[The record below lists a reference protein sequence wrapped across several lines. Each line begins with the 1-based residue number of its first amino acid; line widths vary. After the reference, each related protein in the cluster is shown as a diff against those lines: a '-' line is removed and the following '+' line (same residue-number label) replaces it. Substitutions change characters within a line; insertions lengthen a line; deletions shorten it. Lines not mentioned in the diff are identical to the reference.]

1 MANLPETATYEAGI
15 YQIETTDPV
24 VGGPNGVSNAQA
36 KQLANRTAWLKAIA
50 EEVIAGRG
58 GKATLGARLDEIQ
71 GDVQGLNP
79 DMQNM
84 VAAVIMQAMDLAG
97 LAQKELAKTLS
108 QRMQTGEITVYNR
121 GIISG
126 AVVTKSQTATRNL
139 NLSAG
144 SIFMHGRIFPLS
156 EELNSAAVPANPG
169 GASADCYSYI
179 WIDSNGAVQHDCTA
193 LGAAVPSGGLAL
205 YRIAV
210 PAGNNE
216 QNDPHLDNCT
226 LTDVRRV
233 EAGYP
238 GMFINAPFTYIALP
252 YNLLGSDYAV
262 DLDIKSFEGSG
273 WQMGYVY
280 VADRLANGFK
290 ICLNGTVDAVLVRW
304 TARKLSL

>member
-1 MANLPETATYEAGI
+1 MANLPETVAYESGI

-36 KQLANRTAWLKAIA
+36 KQLANRTAWLKQIA
-50 EEVIAGRG
+50 DETVIARGGRG
-58 GKATLGARLDEIQ
+58 NLNARFAEIEGNVAGLD
-71 GDVQGLNP
+71 P

-84 VAAVIMQAMDLAG
+84 INAVVMQAMELAG
-97 LAQKELAKTLS
+97 LAHKELAKTLS
-108 QRMQTGEITVYNR
+108 QRMQTGEITIYNR
-121 GIISG
+121 GIING
-126 AVVTKSQTATRNL
+126 CAVTKSQNATRNL

-144 SIFMHGRIFPLS
+144 KSFMHARIFTIG
-156 EELNSAAVPANPG
+156 EALNSAAVPANPG

-179 WIDSNGAVQHDCTA
+179 WIDGTGAIQHDCTA

-205 YRIAV
+205 YRITV

-216 QNDPHLDNCT
+216 ENDPHLDNCT

-233 EAGYP
+233 ESGYP
-238 GMFINAPFTYIALP
+238 GMFINAPFTYVALP

-262 DLDIKSFEGSG
+262 DLDVESFEGSG
-273 WQMGYVY
+273 FQMGYVY
-280 VADRLANGFK
+280 VVDRLDNGFK
-290 ICLNGTVDAVLVRW
+290 ICLNGTVDAVVVRW